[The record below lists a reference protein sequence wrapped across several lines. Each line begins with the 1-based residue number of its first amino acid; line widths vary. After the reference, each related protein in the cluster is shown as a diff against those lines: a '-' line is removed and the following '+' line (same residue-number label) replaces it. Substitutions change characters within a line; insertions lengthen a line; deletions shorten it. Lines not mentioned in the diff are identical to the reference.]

1 MVFFIYSMIDCF
13 DTSYHVSW
21 FIILEN
27 KHIYLYTLT
36 YIFVW
41 PYTYVESP
49 VMHWDTLVQGKRQIG
64 GAASGSNLFFIGA
77 AIEIQNLTILF
88 PAHNVHYL
96 QALSIWASQISS
108 EIPTCLVFG
117 KYLCRNLDPILKISS
132 KWCLKVSFLVL
143 KLFFQISN
151 YRASVLSSV
160 HFQVVWNEIMLI
172 EKILS
177 WFKKMFIFSTFF
189 ATFWKREE
197 EHEIHWYIISD

>member
-1 MVFFIYSMIDCF
+1 MIQ
-13 DTSYHVSW
+13 
-21 FIILEN
+21 EN
-27 KHIYLYTLT
+27 KHIYLYTFT

-64 GAASGSNLFFIGA
+64 RAASGSNLFFIGA

-172 EKILS
+172 EKILG
-177 WFKKMFIFSTFF
+177 WFKNMFLFNTFLQF
-189 ATFWKREE
+189 FESGEKNMRYTDTLPNIRLN
-197 EHEIHWYIISD
+197 DLL

>member
-1 MVFFIYSMIDCF
+1 MIQ
-13 DTSYHVSW
+13 
-21 FIILEN
+21 EN
-27 KHIYLYTLT
+27 KHIYLYTFT

-64 GAASGSNLFFIGA
+64 RAASGRNLFFIGA
-77 AIEIQNLTILF
+77 ALKYKMTKTFSYLTILF

-96 QALSIWASQISS
+96 GALSIWASQISS

-143 KLFFQISN
+143 KLFSN
-151 YRASVLSSV
+151 FKFPCSFLSSV
-160 HFQVVWNEIMLI
+160 HFQMVWNEIMLI

-177 WFKKMFIFSTFF
+177 WFKKMFLFSIFF
-189 ATFWKREE
+189 ATW
-197 EHEIHWYIISD
+197 SSVN

>member
-1 MVFFIYSMIDCF
+1 
-13 DTSYHVSW
+13 
-21 FIILEN
+21 
-27 KHIYLYTLT
+27 
-36 YIFVW
+36 
-41 PYTYVESP
+41 
-49 VMHWDTLVQGKRQIG
+49 MHWDTLVQGKRQIG
-64 GAASGSNLFFIGA
+64 RAASGRNLFFIGA
-77 AIEIQNLTILF
+77 ALKYKMTKTFSYLTILF

-96 QALSIWASQISS
+96 EPLSIWASQISS

-143 KLFFQISN
+143 KLFFFQISN

-177 WFKKMFIFSTFF
+177 WFKNIFLFSTFF

-197 EHEIHWYIISD
+197 EHEIHWYITEYQIKWSSVN

>member
-64 GAASGSNLFFIGA
+64 RAASGRNLFFIGA
-77 AIEIQNLTILF
+77 ALKYKMTKTFSYLTILF

-117 KYLCRNLDPILKISS
+117 KYLCRNLDPILKIYL
-132 KWCLKVSFLVL
+132 KWCFKVSFLVL
-143 KLFFQISN
+143 KLFSN
-151 YRASVLSSV
+151 FKLPCSGFIVGAFPSGMK
-160 HFQVVWNEIMLI
+160 WNYVDWENPDLV
-172 EKILS
+172 
-177 WFKKMFIFSTFF
+177 
-189 ATFWKREE
+189 
-197 EHEIHWYIISD
+197 